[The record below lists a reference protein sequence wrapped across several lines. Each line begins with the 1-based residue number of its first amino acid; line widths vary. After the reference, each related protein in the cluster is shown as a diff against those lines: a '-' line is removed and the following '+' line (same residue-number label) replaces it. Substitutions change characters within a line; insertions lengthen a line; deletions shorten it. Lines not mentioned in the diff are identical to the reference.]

1 MVEAASGPP
10 RTLCVLPFSQ
20 ATIANDGRAKL
31 CTHTHA
37 STMESEGRCL
47 SLHSDTLD
55 EIWNSAY
62 LRSVRRRMVEGQE
75 VEACAR
81 CYATEA
87 EGGTSLRQT
96 MNAHVACRADLAGE
110 AELLRRA
117 EEIVREKAGA
127 AAPPSALH
135 LWLGNLCNL
144 KCRMCSP
151 AFSSAVAADPVQAS
165 WLGGP
170 PRPETPPPSGRGAR
184 GRSWSED
191 EAILFDG
198 VLAHPE
204 RLRWVNFSGGEPLV
218 HRVFPAI
225 LERLVRSGHA
235 RHISIYV
242 NTNATR
248 YPERVSA
255 LLREFAA
262 VEIAAS
268 IDGLGPLQEY
278 MRPPAR
284 WETVAR
290 NVAAFRRDGIAV
302 SIRPTVQAYNV
313 FDALEVGRWACAQ
326 GLRCFFDNVLGS
338 PRWLSFDMLSSDVA
352 DEARRMWQ
360 DYRETECAAADRWH
374 VDTVLGALGRPRPD
388 PDALAALQDE
398 FIRFTNDLDR
408 SRGQSFA
415 LACPRLHARLV
426 ASGFA
431 FDGKYRFAGG
441 QA

>member
-1 MVEAASGPP
+1 MAEDGSGLP
-10 RTLCVLPFSQ
+10 RTVCVLPFSQ

-47 SLHSDTLD
+47 SLHSHSLD

-62 LRSVRRRMVEGQE
+62 LRSVRRRMVEGRE

-110 AELLRRA
+110 AALLGRA

-127 AAPPSALH
+127 APPPSALH
-135 LWLGNLCNL
+135 LWLGDLCNL

-151 AFSSAVAADPVQAS
+151 AFCSLVAADPVQAP

-170 PRPETPPPSGRGAR
+170 PRPETGRPDGRAVR
-184 GRSWSED
+184 GRNWSAD

-204 RLRWVNFSGGEPLV
+204 RLRWINVSGGEPLV

-248 YPERVSA
+248 YANGVSA

-268 IDGLGPLQEY
+268 IDGLGSLQEY

-284 WETVAR
+284 WETVACT
-290 NVAAFRRDGIAV
+290 VEAFQRDGIGV

-313 FDALEVGRWACAQ
+313 LDALEVGRWARAQ
-326 GLRCFFDNVLGS
+326 GLRCFFDNVLSS
-338 PRWLSFDMLSSDVA
+338 PRWLSFYMQPAGVA
-352 DEARRMWQ
+352 GEARQIWQ
-360 DYRETECAAADRWH
+360 EYREGECAAEDGWH
-374 VDTVLGALGRPRPD
+374 VDTVTAALARPRPD
-388 PDALAALQDE
+388 SDALAALQDE

-408 SRGQSFA
+408 TRGQSFA
-415 LACPRLHARLV
+415 LACPRLHASLV
-426 ASGFA
+426 AAGFE